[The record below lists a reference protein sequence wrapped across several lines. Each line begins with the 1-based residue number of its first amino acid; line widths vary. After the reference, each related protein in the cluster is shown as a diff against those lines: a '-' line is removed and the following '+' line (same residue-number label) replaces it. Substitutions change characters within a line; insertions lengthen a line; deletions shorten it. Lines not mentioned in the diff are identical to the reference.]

1 MLQQNASVN
10 LYMFYGGTNFGFTAG
25 ANNFGPGKYDADL
38 TSYDYDAPM
47 NEAGDP
53 TPKYYALRTAIGE
66 FLPLPDIPL
75 PQPLPKWSRNDAI
88 WLEPIDELLAP
99 HARSLLGTKPMHSHQ
114 PNVSFEQLGQYS
126 GFVLYETQ
134 LPDPF
139 QADPSVLQ
147 IQQLHDRA
155 IVLANGHPLGTL
167 SREQRATDLPISAVV
182 AGQRLQ
188 LLVENQGRINYNV
201 MEDFKGILS
210 EVTLNGKP
218 LNNWTLTGYPLER
231 YDQILALIAAK
242 AGTGAAHAGG
252 RICSPTVFHGS
263 FAVESNEVLYDTY
276 LDPIGWG
283 KGIAFVNGFNI
294 GRYWPLVGPQR
305 TLYVPGELLRFGQNY
320 VTLVELERSSVGRT
334 LSFVDKPILDDY

>member
-25 ANNFGPGKYDADL
+25 ANNFGPGKYNADL

-47 NEAGDP
+47 DEAGDP
-53 TPKYYALRTAIGE
+53 TAKYFALRTAIGE

-75 PQPLPKWSRNDAI
+75 PQPLPKWSMSDPI
-88 WLEPIDELLAP
+88 WLEPIAELLAP
-99 HARSLLGTKPMHSHQ
+99 RARSLLGTEPKLSHQ

-126 GFVLYETQ
+126 GYVLYETQ
-134 LPDPF
+134 LPDRF
-139 QADPSVLQ
+139 KADPSVLHV
-147 IQQLHDRA
+147 QQLHDRA

-167 SREQRATDLPISAVV
+167 SREQRVKDLPISAGV

-210 EVTLNGKP
+210 QVTLNGKP
-218 LNNWTLTGYPLER
+218 LVNWTLTGYPLER
-231 YDQILALIAAK
+231 YDQILALIETK
-242 AGTGAAHAGG
+242 TENTGAGVG
-252 RICSPTVFHGS
+252 SMCSPTVFHGS
-263 FAVESNEVLYDTY
+263 FAIESNEVLYDTY

-305 TLYVPGELLRFGQNY
+305 TLYVPRELLRFGQND
-320 VTLVELERSSVGRT
+320 VTLVELERSSIGRT
-334 LSFVDKPILDDY
+334 LALVDKPILDDF